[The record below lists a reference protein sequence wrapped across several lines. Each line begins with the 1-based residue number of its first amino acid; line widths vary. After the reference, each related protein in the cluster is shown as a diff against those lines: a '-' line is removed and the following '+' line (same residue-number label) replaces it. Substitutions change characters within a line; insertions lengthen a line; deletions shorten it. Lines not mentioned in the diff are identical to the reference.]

1 MNFSNNAEM
10 MGFEKAGWTRFFIT
24 PEKDGVT
31 VILAG
36 KPLKDN
42 ISDSEPLWHIRSTII
57 ISFSGAT
64 DITIENIENVSWD
77 KFYDDL
83 YNEFLM
89 EH

>member
-24 PEKDGVT
+24 EKNGVT

-42 ISDSEPLWHIRSTII
+42 ISDSDPLWYLRSTLI
-57 ISFSGAT
+57 ISSSGVT
-64 DITIENIENVSWD
+64 NITIDNIENVSW
-77 KFYDDL
+77 KEYYNNL
-83 YNEFLM
+83 YNQFLM
-89 EH
+89 QH

>member
-42 ISDSEPLWHIRSTII
+42 ISDSDPLWYLRSTLI
-57 ISFSGAT
+57 ISYSGAT
-64 DITIENIENVSWD
+64 DITIDNIENVSWNE
-77 KFYDDL
+77 YYNDL
-83 YNEFLM
+83 YKKFLM
-89 EH
+89 

>member
-24 PEKDGVT
+24 PEKNGVT

-42 ISDSEPLWHIRSTII
+42 IRDTDPLWYLRSILI
-57 ISFSGAT
+57 ISYSGAT
-64 DITIENIENVSWD
+64 DISIENIENVSWN
-77 KFYDDL
+77 KYYNDL
-83 YNEFLM
+83 CKKFLM
-89 EH
+89 